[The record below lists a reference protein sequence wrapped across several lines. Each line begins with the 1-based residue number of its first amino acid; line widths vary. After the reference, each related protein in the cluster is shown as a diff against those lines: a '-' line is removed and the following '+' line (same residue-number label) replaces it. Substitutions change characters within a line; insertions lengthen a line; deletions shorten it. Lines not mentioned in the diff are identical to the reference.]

1 MGDLKESQNSGPLCS
16 QKPSPLTV
24 LGVSRGR
31 GGESTHPSPRG
42 CPGQCLNDSLVESL
56 GSHAE

>member
-31 GGESTHPSPRG
+31 VGSLRTRLHVAV
-42 CPGQCLNDSLVESL
+42 LDSV
-56 GSHAE
+56 